1 MLESI
6 IYSFISLQETL
17 MKSFQVASSYKCW
30 EVDQFIYFSLFF
42 KKYIW
47 KNMYL
52 HNQHWRQ
59 WLLLMIIITF
69 PMYFFVFQ
77 CCHGLLL
84 FFFAVFECG
93 MTVVSFIFSFFPW
106 FDQLAKGNVLCFFFV
121 RKMQKTN
128 YVWLLLCVP
137 IHLW

>member
-69 PMYFFVFQ
+69 LCISLFSNAVIV
-77 CCHGLLL
+77 CC

-93 MTVVSFIFSFFPW
+93 MTVVSFIFSLFPW